1 MKEALDKSLAP
12 STWAQYNRTW
22 GRYQEFANKVLL
34 SPPVLPIPPVNILLF
49 LAYLHKMD
57 LTVSTLRS
65 AGSAISYQH
74 KMRGIPDPMEA
85 YVVKKLF
92 LGLASGEDNGDI
104 RLPITRELLRK
115 MVLAIPSMGF
125 AQYKVILLQALFL
138 TLFHGFLRIG
148 EATSSPSASTPIQ
161 HSDISI
167 TNNAVTIVLRSFKHS
182 KKPHRIDI
190 SGEMEGS
197 ICPVQALQRYVNL
210 RGASPGPLFMT
221 QADRPYLTTM
231 ARADLRSVLNFCD
244 LDTGRYKSHSF
255 RIGAASDAAQRG
267 FSDAQIRLMGR
278 WHSDAFRQYIRLPL

>member
-1 MKEALDKSLAP
+1 
-12 STWAQYNRTW
+12 
-22 GRYQEFANKVLL
+22 
-34 SPPVLPIPPVNILLF
+34 
-49 LAYLHKMD
+49 MD

-85 YVVKKLF
+85 FVVKKLF
-92 LGLASGEDNGDI
+92 LGLASGEDIGDI
-104 RLPITRELLRK
+104 RLPITRELLPK
-115 MVLAIPSMGF
+115 IVLAIPSMGF
-125 AQYKVILLQALFL
+125 SQYKVVVLKALFL
-138 TLFHGFLRIG
+138 TLFHGFLRNG

-167 TNNAVTIVLRSFKHS
+167 TNNAITIVLRSFKHS

-197 ICPVQALQRYVNL
+197 ICPVQRYINL
-210 RGASPGPLFMT
+210 RGASSGPLFMT
-221 QADRPYLTTM
+221 QAARPYLTSM

>member
-1 MKEALDKSLAP
+1 M
-12 STWAQYNRTW
+12 
-22 GRYQEFANKVLL
+22 
-34 SPPVLPIPPVNILLF
+34 
-49 LAYLHKMD
+49 
-57 LTVSTLRS
+57 
-65 AGSAISYQH
+65 
-74 KMRGIPDPMEA
+74 
-85 YVVKKLF
+85 VKKLF

-221 QADRPYLTTM
+221 QADRPYLTSM
-231 ARADLRSVLNFCD
+231 ARADLHSVLNFCD

-278 WHSDAFRQYIRLPL
+278 WHSDAFRHTSGCLFDLVAPTTPLSQVSALGRHLIPRVTTGPITQMLATSGGLLGYSTG

>member
-1 MKEALDKSLAP
+1 MFRGP
-12 STWAQYNRTW
+12 S
-22 GRYQEFANKVLL
+22 F
-34 SPPVLPIPPVNILLF
+34 I
-49 LAYLHKMD
+49 
-57 LTVSTLRS
+57 VSTMQEETTPIFKCLWYDWTQQQPGIEPTNPLGQCWVPPIVAFYDQQGLLRTYS
-65 AGSAISYQH
+65 LPGGSIRSPHPGSPRVAISYQH

-85 YVVKKLF
+85 FVVKKHF

-125 AQYKVILLQALFL
+125 SQYKVVLLHALFL

-161 HSDISI
+161 HSDICI

-197 ICPVQALQRYVNL
+197 MCPVQALQ
-210 RGASPGPLFMT
+210 GHS
-221 QADRPYLTTM
+221 
-231 ARADLRSVLNFCD
+231 LND
-244 LDTGRYKSHSF
+244 VTILGLDTATDLNARLRLEEAWIHVMNTIQPRGLN
-255 RIGAASDAAQRG
+255 QR
-267 FSDAQIRLMGR
+267 F
-278 WHSDAFRQYIRLPL
+278 